1 MKQQKQKVLVVDDQQ
16 INRMLLSK
24 ILDSRY
30 TVLQAENGL
39 EAFNVLERER
49 ESIQVILLDLVMPV
63 MDGFTFLEKIKNS
76 PFANIPIIVASQA
89 NENDS
94 ELKALE
100 MGAVDFVTKP
110 YSPSIIL
117 QRIINTIAMRENAI
131 FKKYRGTG
139 FSDQII

>member
-49 ESIQVILLDLVMPV
+49 ESIQVILLDLVMPGRV
-63 MDGFTFLEKIKNS
+63 HFFGKNQKFS
-76 PFANIPIIVASQA
+76 LCQYSHNRCFPGKRKRFRT
-89 NENDS
+89 ENS
-94 ELKALE
+94 
-100 MGAVDFVTKP
+100 
-110 YSPSIIL
+110 
-117 QRIINTIAMRENAI
+117 
-131 FKKYRGTG
+131 
-139 FSDQII
+139 

>member
-49 ESIQVILLDLVMPV
+49 ESIQVIILDLVMPV
-63 MDGFTFLEKIKNS
+63 MDGFTFPN
-76 PFANIPIIVASQA
+76 
-89 NENDS
+89 
-94 ELKALE
+94 
-100 MGAVDFVTKP
+100 
-110 YSPSIIL
+110 
-117 QRIINTIAMRENAI
+117 
-131 FKKYRGTG
+131 
-139 FSDQII
+139 